1 MEKLCLDD
9 DLAPLVVI
17 GAGPH
22 ALSLLCRLIED
33 EPDLFTEAE
42 RTQMTVKAGTG
53 AKGRARPFAAVRK
66 HLSRRVDNPLAG
78 VRVLDAHG
86 GWLTQWRLNF
96 AALEIAH
103 LRSHADLHPC
113 PYDWQSLRVFAEKR
127 PDELW
132 HMQYLERD
140 EAHAADWRGPF
151 KLPDARLFL
160 DFCDALVERY
170 GLRDAV
176 ETAHVASVGVV
187 PPAADGGACTFVVRL
202 ADGREIPARRV
213 VCAAGPGHWLAG
225 MRTNLPWWADDL
237 LKALPAACADRVLHS
252 SRLLPALAGEGGAAA
267 KAALR
272 GLRVLLIGGGQTA
285 GHLALLALAHGA
297 RRVVVAARRRVRR
310 KPFDIDLELMG
321 DRRGKLLRAY
331 AAQPP
336 RDRLEHN
343 RRVRGGGSMSPEIFA
358 ELTAHADG
366 GRFELLEEVSV
377 EDAEWV
383 AAGDGGDGG
392 GGGGGDGGGD
402 DGGGGGGCVHVT
414 FDDRSVGDFD
424 RVWLATGGELDVSR
438 EPLLGGVLAQR
449 PIEVVGGLPVLTD
462 ELAWDDATPLYVL
475 GGFAQLQLGPDA
487 LNLAGA
493 RAGTVRVAR
502 ALRPQ
507 LRS

>member
-1 MEKLCLDD
+1 
-9 DLAPLVVI
+9 
-17 GAGPH
+17 
-22 ALSLLCRLIED
+22 
-33 EPDLFTEAE
+33 
-42 RTQMTVKAGTG
+42 MTVKA
-53 AKGRARPFAAVRK
+53 ARRKG
-66 HLSRRVDNPLAG
+66 
-78 VRVLDAHG
+78 AHG
-86 GWLTQWRLNF
+86 RSPRCASTCRAASTTRWPACACSTRTAAGSAVAAQF

-103 LRSHADLHPC
+103 LRRADLHPC

-252 SRLLPALAGEGGAAA
+252 SRLLPALAGEGRRGGQARAPRAAR
-267 KAALR
+267 AL
-272 GLRVLLIGGGQTA
+272 LVGGGRDGGPPRAPRARARRPPRRRRRAPPRAPQA
-285 GHLALLALAHGA
+285 VRHRPRAHGRPERQA
-297 RRVVVAARRRVRR
+297 PPRVRR
-310 KPFDIDLELMG
+310 
-321 DRRGKLLRAY
+321 
-331 AAQPP
+331 AAAARPP
-336 RDRLEHN
+336 RAQSARP
-343 RRVRGGGSMSPEIFA
+343 RRRPMSPEIFA
-358 ELTAHADG
+358 ELATHADG

-377 EDAEWV
+377 EDAEWL
-383 AAGDGGDGG
+383 AAGGGG
-392 GGGGGDGGGD
+392 GGGGGDGGDGD
-402 DGGGGGGCVHVT
+402 GDGDGGGCVRVT
-414 FDDRSVGDFD
+414 FDDRRVGDFD

-438 EPLLGGVLAQR
+438 EPLLGGVLARR
-449 PIEVVGGLPVLTD
+449 PIEVVGGLPVLTG
-462 ELAWDDATPLYVL
+462 EARLGRRDA
-475 GGFAQLQLGPDA
+475 
-487 LNLAGA
+487 
-493 RAGTVRVAR
+493 
-502 ALRPQ
+502 ALRARG
-507 LRS
+507 LRAAPARPRRAEFGGRASRDGAGGERPCGRSLDRGVGLV

>member
-170 GLRDAV
+170 ALRDAV

-237 LKALPAACADRVLHS
+237 LKALPAACANS
-252 SRLLPALAGEGGAAA
+252 
-267 KAALR
+267 
-272 GLRVLLIGGGQTA
+272 
-285 GHLALLALAHGA
+285 
-297 RRVVVAARRRVRR
+297 
-310 KPFDIDLELMG
+310 
-321 DRRGKLLRAY
+321 
-331 AAQPP
+331 
-336 RDRLEHN
+336 
-343 RRVRGGGSMSPEIFA
+343 
-358 ELTAHADG
+358 
-366 GRFELLEEVSV
+366 
-377 EDAEWV
+377 
-383 AAGDGGDGG
+383 
-392 GGGGGDGGGD
+392 
-402 DGGGGGGCVHVT
+402 
-414 FDDRSVGDFD
+414 
-424 RVWLATGGELDVSR
+424 
-438 EPLLGGVLAQR
+438 
-449 PIEVVGGLPVLTD
+449 
-462 ELAWDDATPLYVL
+462 
-475 GGFAQLQLGPDA
+475 
-487 LNLAGA
+487 
-493 RAGTVRVAR
+493 
-502 ALRPQ
+502 
-507 LRS
+507 

>member
-53 AKGRARPFAAVRK
+53 AKGRGPFAAVRK

-86 GWLTQWRLNF
+86 GWLAQWRLNF

-213 VCAAGPGHWLAG
+213 GAP
-225 MRTNLPWWADDL
+225 
-237 LKALPAACADRVLHS
+237 PARGTARHAHQ
-252 SRLLPALAGEGGAAA
+252 PAVVGRRPAEGAP
-267 KAALR
+267 
-272 GLRVLLIGGGQTA
+272 
-285 GHLALLALAHGA
+285 
-297 RRVVVAARRRVRR
+297 RRVRR
-310 KPFDIDLELMG
+310 PRAALVAAAARAG
-321 DRRGKLLRAY
+321 GRGRRGGQGGAPRGRACCWS
-331 AAQPP
+331 AAGRRRATSRSSHSRTAPAASSSP
-336 RDRLEHN
+336 RAAACAASRSTSTSSSWATGEASSSARTPRS
-343 RRVRGGGSMSPEIFA
+343 RRATASSTTGASAAAARWSPEIFA
-358 ELTAHADG
+358 ELAAHADG

-383 AAGDGGDGG
+383 AAG

-402 DGGGGGGCVHVT
+402 DDGGGGGGGCVRVT
-414 FDDRSVGDFD
+414 LTTAASATLTACGWRRAAARRLARAAPRRRPRAAADR
-424 RVWLATGGELDVSR
+424 GGR
-438 EPLLGGVLAQR
+438 RA
-449 PIEVVGGLPVLTD
+449 
-462 ELAWDDATPLYVL
+462 
-475 GGFAQLQLGPDA
+475 
-487 LNLAGA
+487 AGA
-493 RAGTVRVAR
+493 HRRASPGTTRR
-502 ALRPQ
+502 
-507 LRS
+507 RSTCSGASRSSSSAPTR

>member
-66 HLSRRVDNPLAG
+66 HLSRRLDNPLAG

-176 ETAHVASVGVV
+176 ETAHVASVCVV

-202 ADGREIPARRV
+202 GDGREIPARRV
-213 VCAAGPGHWLAG
+213 VCAAGPALA
-225 MRTNLPWWADDL
+225 RRHAANLPWWADDL

-252 SRLLPALAGEGGAAA
+252 SRLLLAGEGGAAA
-267 KAALR
+267 KRRSAGGACCWSAAGR
-272 GLRVLLIGGGQTA
+272 GGPRAPRARARRPPRRRRRAPPRAPQAVR
-285 GHLALLALAHGA
+285 HRPRAHGRPERQASA
-297 RRVVVAARRRVRR
+297 RTPRSRRATASSTIGASAAAARCRPRSSPSSQLTPTAAASSSSRR
-310 KPFDIDLELMG
+310 
-321 DRRGKLLRAY
+321 
-331 AAQPP
+331 
-336 RDRLEHN
+336 
-343 RRVRGGGSMSPEIFA
+343 
-358 ELTAHADG
+358 
-366 GRFELLEEVSV
+366 
-377 EDAEWV
+377 
-383 AAGDGGDGG
+383 
-392 GGGGGDGGGD
+392 
-402 DGGGGGGCVHVT
+402 
-414 FDDRSVGDFD
+414 
-424 RVWLATGGELDVSR
+424 
-438 EPLLGGVLAQR
+438 
-449 PIEVVGGLPVLTD
+449 
-462 ELAWDDATPLYVL
+462 
-475 GGFAQLQLGPDA
+475 
-487 LNLAGA
+487 
-493 RAGTVRVAR
+493 
-502 ALRPQ
+502 
-507 LRS
+507 